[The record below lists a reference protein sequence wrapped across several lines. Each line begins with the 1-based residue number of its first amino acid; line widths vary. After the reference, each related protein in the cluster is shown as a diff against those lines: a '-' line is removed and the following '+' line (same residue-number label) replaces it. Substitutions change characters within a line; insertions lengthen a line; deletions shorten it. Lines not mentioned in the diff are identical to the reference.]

1 MSRRDTVVI
10 RHIYLQLSYN
20 ETKIR
25 KVDILD
31 TEKVLK
37 KYVPMTETA
46 FYILLSLTEPRHGYG
61 IVKHVEEISNSR
73 IRLGSGTVYGTLT
86 KMQKDGIIT
95 VFADEERK
103 TVYEVTEIGKKLITA
118 EIDRLKELHQ
128 NALKYGEAFYD

>member
-1 MSRRDTVVI
+1 MG
-10 RHIYLQLSYN
+10 
-20 ETKIR
+20 TKTR
-25 KVDILD
+25 EVDILD
-31 TEKVLK
+31 IEKVLK

-128 NALKYGEAFYD
+128 NALKYGEVFYDYKST